1 MILAVDIGN
10 SNVTVGLARG
20 AEWLKV
26 WRFPTLTDQ
35 DALLFYEV
43 QLSDQF
49 LEAGIPPREVRQA
62 VISCVVPALKDTWT
76 TAVHQLT
83 GADLVIVGPDIYPKL
98 DMGIQRPDEIGTD
111 LVANAFAAHRLY
123 QRDCVVVDFG
133 TALTFTCL
141 TSGGDIL
148 GVSIAPGLKTAIKAL
163 FANTAQLPEV
173 SLQLPDSAVGK
184 DTVHAIRA
192 GVLIGYVGLVRH
204 MLAVIRAEL
213 GDHYIAVATGGLSS
227 ILHPLK
233 DAFEAVDPNLTLT
246 GLRLIGE
253 QVK

>member
-1 MILAVDIGN
+1 MTLAVDIGN

-20 AEWLKV
+20 TEWLKV

-43 QLSDQF
+43 QLSNQF
-49 LEAGIPPREVRQA
+49 LEAGIQPRDVRQA

-83 GADLVIVGPDIYPKL
+83 GRDPVIVGPGIYPQL
-98 DMGIQRPDEIGTD
+98 GMGIQRPDEIGAD
-111 LVANAFAAHRLY
+111 LVANAFAAYRLY
-123 QRDCVVVDFG
+123 QRDCIVVDFG
-133 TALTFTCL
+133 TALTFTCI
-141 TSGGDIL
+141 TGDGNVL

-173 SLQLPDSAVGK
+173 SLELPASVVGK
-184 DTVHAIRA
+184 DTVHAIRS
-192 GVLIGYVGLVRH
+192 GVLIGYVGLVGH
-204 MLAVIRAEL
+204 MLAMIRAEL
-213 GDHYIAVATGGLSS
+213 GNHYIAVATGGLSS